1 MFTTRDFL
9 VMAKPKKSVVSPR
22 KMPAQDRSRA
32 MVELILEAAARVL
45 VKDGY
50 EAFTTNRV
58 AERAGVSVGSLYQYF
73 PNKGALLGELMR
85 RHMAELEHR
94 FEAILADAAD
104 RPLAETVRA
113 LIEASVRAHL
123 IDPELHRV
131 LSEEVP
137 HLGAVDWRDDFGK
150 RCAERVRAVLEQRRS
165 ELAVGNLD
173 LAVYLVTTTT
183 ETAVHDAVATR
194 PEDLRSGALADELT
208 RMIVSYLTGKP
219 LAARRPMR
227 AAAE

>member
-1 MFTTRDFL
+1 VFTTRDFL